1 MAILKSA
8 LLYFALVFGAGFLL
22 GAVRVLVVVPKVG
35 VRTAE
40 LVESPMMLAVTIF
53 AARWI
58 VERRPEP
65 AAAELAVG
73 ILALGCLVMAEIVL
87 GIWLR
92 GKTIRSYFSDRDPVS
107 GTVYFLLLALFAIMP
122 FLFTL
127 VSG

>member
-40 LVESPMMLAVTIF
+40 LVESPMMLAVTIS

>member
-22 GAVRVLVVVPKVG
+22 VAVRVLVVVPKVG